1 MPINNCSK
9 CGSGALVVNDG
20 HEWYGKCEKCK
31 NKSATCNYSLL
42 AIEEWNIENGDFRK
56 NTNENI
62 GENTED
68 TARI

>member
-42 AIEEWNIENGDFRK
+42 AIEEWNQEQERENAKK
-56 NTNENI
+56 NKKNS
-62 GENTED
+62 
-68 TARI
+68 